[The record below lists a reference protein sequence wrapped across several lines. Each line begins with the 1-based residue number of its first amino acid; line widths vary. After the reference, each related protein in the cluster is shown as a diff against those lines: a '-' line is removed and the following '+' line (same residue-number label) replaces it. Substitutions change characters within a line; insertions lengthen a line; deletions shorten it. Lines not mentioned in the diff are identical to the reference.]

1 MCYISD
7 CNSHGDKRIS
17 YGLVQLLV
25 EKDKNLD
32 LKQAL
37 ELAAEV
43 QPIQVDASTIEDV
56 LQFVS
61 RGLEQFLVDKGIS
74 SEVVRSILAERA
86 NLPSLAAKSAN
97 KMASL
102 SRGNLFPKVVEAY
115 SRPTRIVRGKEVD
128 PDMEVDETAFETN
141 EERALW
147 SAFLSVKNK
156 IHPGIEID
164 DFVEISSQLV
174 QPLEEFF
181 NLVFVMVEE
190 ERIRKNRLALL
201 RDIADLPRGIA
212 DLSVLPGF

>member
-43 QPIQVDASTIEDV
+43 QPIQVDASTIED
-56 LQFVS
+56 
-61 RGLEQFLVDKGIS
+61 VDKGIS